1 MQSRH
6 ICLHPPP
13 AEVQLPTRPARTAK
27 TVALQAIRHTG
38 TRPKTAAIPQLEGA
52 EATPE
57 TSPDTSIYQT
67 ADLSSLQDLSPR
79 EPWTPTPSLIEQ
91 LDNLEDADFYD
102 PQQDNFLFF
111 DEIQTS
117 DLLSQGSDNLSLEWD
132 IETSIQD
139 IQNPTLQLQLRPP
152 SRTRRHTFSHFCH
165 STTCRCTKIY
175 PNPMSW

>member
-1 MQSRH
+1 MPLNPS
-6 ICLHPPP
+6 CLHPPP

-102 PQQDNFLFF
+102 PQQDNFLKFNL
-111 DEIQTS
+111 QTS
-117 DLLSQGSDNLSLEWD
+117 SLKSA
-132 IETSIQD
+132 T
-139 IQNPTLQLQLRPP
+139 
-152 SRTRRHTFSHFCH
+152 TFLWNG
-165 STTCRCTKIY
+165 I
-175 PNPMSW
+175 